1 MIRMWRGREKQ
12 TLTST
17 LIAPPPDD
25 AVVVAAAA
33 DEAVAEAESDADADE
48 AAAVAEELALSAL
61 ELLELSEEEVL
72 DESAAE
78 LVEEAAELSV
88 DDAAAADELEL
99 EPSLPDALFPA
110 IETVHDLVSRTSG
123 SPLSPVMGSRVIV
136 HVWIMGP
143 TELQRG
149 GVKLSPHATT
159 THKRHSRLEDVG
171 NLDGGRLRQV
181 ISIPGQSHIRGLLR
195 AFRGVRWGRD
205 GGAGEEQEEV
215 EESDSGG
222 RLRPEHLS
230 DRDLGDDSS
239 AQRVRREAND
249 AEAGSLEARQHV
261 QRRRGGREKERN
273 GPQGKQRAA
282 TRRG

>member
-1 MIRMWRGREKQ
+1 MWRGREKQ

-17 LIAPPPDD
+17 LIAPHPDD

-143 TELQRG
+143 TELQG
-149 GVKLSPHATT
+149 GGIKLSHTRPQRASGTHVWRMLVTWTVVDCDKLSPSRASRTYEDCSVRFAGFAGAATAGLA
-159 THKRHSRLEDVG
+159 KSRK
-171 NLDGGRLRQV
+171 RLRRATAV
-181 ISIPGQSHIRGLLR
+181 VDFDPSILATGIWGTIAQLRG
-195 AFRGVRWGRD
+195 
-205 GGAGEEQEEV
+205 
-215 EESDSGG
+215 
-222 RLRPEHLS
+222 
-230 DRDLGDDSS
+230 
-239 AQRVRREAND
+239 
-249 AEAGSLEARQHV
+249 
-261 QRRRGGREKERN
+261 
-273 GPQGKQRAA
+273 
-282 TRRG
+282 